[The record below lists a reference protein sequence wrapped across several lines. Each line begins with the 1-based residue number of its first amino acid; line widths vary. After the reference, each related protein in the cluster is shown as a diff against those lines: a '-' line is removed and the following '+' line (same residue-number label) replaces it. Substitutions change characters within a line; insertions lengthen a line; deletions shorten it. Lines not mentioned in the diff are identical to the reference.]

1 MSRSGRFAAWWP
13 GGAAVQD
20 EGHEPDP
27 RFTFANERTFLAW
40 SRTALALVVAGLA
53 VVQLLPPFPGV
64 PVGRHLLGVPLIVLG
79 AVLAVVAYA
88 EWMKNQR
95 ALRRGEPLPRSMM
108 PWILAA
114 TIAGMAIISTI
125 VVLVSAV
132 R

>member
-13 GGAAVQD
+13 GGTVD
-20 EGHEPDP
+20 EDGHEPDP

-40 SRTALALVVAGLA
+40 SRTALALVVAGLG

-64 PVGRHLLGVPLIVLG
+64 PAGRHLLGIPLIVLG
-79 AVLAVVAYA
+79 AVLAITAYA
-88 EWMKNQR
+88 EWVKNQR
-95 ALRRGEPLPRSMM
+95 ALRRGEPLPRSVM

-114 TIAGMAIISTI
+114 TVAGMAVIATV
-125 VVLVSAV
+125 VVLISAL

>member
-1 MSRSGRFAAWWP
+1 MSLSGRFAAWWP
-13 GGAAVQD
+13 GGTVD
-20 EGHEPDP
+20 EDGHEPDP

-40 SRTALALVVAGLA
+40 SRTALALVVAGLG

-79 AVLAVVAYA
+79 AVLAITAYA
-88 EWMKNQR
+88 EWVKNQH
-95 ALRRGEPLPRSMM
+95 ALRRGEPLPRSVM

-114 TIAGMAIISTI
+114 TVAGMAVIATI
-125 VVLVSAV
+125 VVLISAL